1 MVSRHSINPTEP
13 IYKGSKMNRAPPS
26 VCSCWGDPHCEGFS
40 ISEILVRGSCRYV
53 LASDDCAKNEAPTF
67 KISGSFH
74 TAKPTTTRS
83 YVRTVHVDF
92 KLASGTGVTAT
103 FKQGLDLSFVTENSV
118 DVSVTDSMTNLPGFP
133 DVSVMFHDNAKAEFG
148 DKWDEVRVAVIT
160 LPNGIKISWDGI
172 KQVEISMPDSFKGS
186 LCGICG
192 EIGSSDMVIGG
203 HDMTHQDDNVGCA
216 SKAATMTVGSIT
228 TDEQEYANSY
238 YIAGD
243 EDLNEECR
251 EECG

>member
-1 MVSRHSINPTEP
+1 MHYAATLLHPPFALAGVILIAKDSAFPKSWSVDPAAMSLLRTTVPRMSIN
-13 IYKGSKMNRAPPS
+13 
-26 VCSCWGDPHCEGFS
+26 
-40 ISEILVRGSCRYV
+40 LQ
-53 LASDDCAKNEAPTF
+53 
-67 KISGSFH
+67 ISGSFH
-74 TAKPTTTRS
+74 TAKPTSTRS

-92 KLASGTGVTAT
+92 KLASGTGVRNGFST
-103 FKQGLDLSFVTENSV
+103 
-118 DVSVTDSMTNLPGFP
+118 TNLNGLP
-133 DVSVMFHDNAKAEFG
+133 DVSVGFYDNAKAEFG